1 MVSTANISFRPGT
14 KRAMIKKVVF
24 LGGPSTGKTTL
35 CETLAIE
42 LDTLTVAEYGRE
54 YWLTHQ
60 VNRRLTPEQLLHIAQ
75 TQNLWEDQA
84 ISRANKVL
92 LCDTNAFTTWHFA
105 LHYHQTALPELTQLA
120 KESWQRYH
128 LVVLCDDDIPY
139 DDTWERSG
147 DANRHEFQ
155 QFIRRYLTD
164 ANIPHLLVS
173 GSVAQRKEQVL
184 EALKIPAPMVYG

>member
-1 MVSTANISFRPGT
+1 
-14 KRAMIKKVVF
+14 MIKKIVF

-35 CETLAIE
+35 CEVLAEE
-42 LDTLTVAEYGRE
+42 LNSITVPEYGRD
-54 YWLTHQ
+54 YWLQHQ
-60 VNRRLTPEQLLHIAQ
+60 IERRLSSQQLLHIAQ

-84 ISRANKVL
+84 ASKANQYL

-105 LHYHQTALPELTQLA
+105 LHYHQTALPALERLA
-120 KESWQRYH
+120 ANCWQRYD

-155 QFIRRYLTD
+155 VFNRQYLKD
-164 ANIPHLLVS
+164 HDIKHILVS
-173 GSVAQRKEQVL
+173 GSIAQRKQTVL
-184 EALKIPAPMVYG
+184 TSLGVTSLEVCTD